1 MTVRDLRKA
10 TAPYIDIEII
20 YNGHALSLTDNDYTT
35 LQAFGDFAVD
45 YISIKDE
52 DTLTATLAMQA
63 VKE

>member
-1 MTVRDLRKA
+1 MTIKQLRKA

-20 YNGHALSLTDNDYTT
+20 YNGHVLNLADNDYTT

-45 YISIKDE
+45 CISIKDD
-52 DTLTATLAMQA
+52 DTLTATLTMQA